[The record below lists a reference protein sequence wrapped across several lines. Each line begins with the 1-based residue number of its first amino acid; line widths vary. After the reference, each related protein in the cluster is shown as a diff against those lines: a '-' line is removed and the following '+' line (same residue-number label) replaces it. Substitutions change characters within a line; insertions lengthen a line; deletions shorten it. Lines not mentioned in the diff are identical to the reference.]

1 MLAGEVV
8 KAPEIREAAK
18 WPQNKRYG
26 LMSKHQGDM
35 GLGCKTQ
42 SLQWGKE
49 CAHKT
54 PGEGLQG
61 VYAGLGPRKEPQ
73 GDIDATLI
81 FFCGWYNSNIWL
93 TFNPSGNI
101 QFLSCQLTKLL
112 VKDLKVEHGTEFMIP
127 VDCNKCSGFTSGIYK
142 PPTVD
147 SFMLNSF
154 SLGEQCWSYSQTL
167 RICTRAD
174 ANRIDTHTDLH
185 KDTLSW
191 GLPWWQDALEEGNPP
206 QYPCLK
212 NPKDSGAWQA
222 IAYRVTQSWTWL
234 KQLSMH
240 APSHGICCDASGIH
254 QISLKQ
260 HAALGPI

>member
-1 MLAGEVV
+1 MCSQNPWGGPLRCSCSVGPQEG
-8 KAPEIREAAK
+8 APGGH
-18 WPQNKRYG
+18 WCY
-26 LMSKHQGDM
+26 L
-35 GLGCKTQ
+35 
-42 SLQWGKE
+42 
-49 CAHKT
+49 
-54 PGEGLQG
+54 
-61 VYAGLGPRKEPQ
+61 
-73 GDIDATLI
+73 DILLRLI
-81 FFCGWYNSNIWL
+81 QLKYLI
-93 TFNPSGNI
+93 NI
-101 QFLSCQLTKLL
+101 QSKWKYPISELSTYKALGKRS
-112 VKDLKVEHGTEFMIP
+112 ESGTWYWVHDS

-147 SFMLNSF
+147 SFILNSF
-154 SLGEQCWSYSQTL
+154 TSGEQCWSYSQTL

-185 KDTLSW
+185 KDTLSL

-222 IAYRVTQSWTWL
+222 IAYRVTQSWTRL